1 MRLPQGS
8 WRRVVVPKPKKG
20 AIAGY
25 PYRAAGY
32 DPSKPPDG
40 EGLVRGCQIGAVMGK
55 TGRGVR
61 VFARE
66 VQEEHRRCCW
76 DEHCAGAAALEPK
89 RSADSVLRTDGERCG
104 RSASTAGRSA
114 SAAALEPGRSLG
126 AALRMDGERN
136 REKEPTS
143 T

>member
-1 MRLPQGS
+1 
-8 WRRVVVPKPKKG
+8 
-20 AIAGY
+20 
-25 PYRAAGY
+25 
-32 DPSKPPDG
+32 
-40 EGLVRGCQIGAVMGK
+40 VRGCQIGAVMGK
-55 TGRGVR
+55 TERGVC
-61 VFARE
+61 VFAGE
-66 VQEEHRRCCW
+66 VQEERRRCWW

-89 RSADSVLRTDGERCG
+89 RSVDSVLSMDGERCG